1 MPAPSDA
8 RHEQGGH
15 VRLYLIRHGKA
26 ASAELV
32 PSDSERPLSP
42 EGREGIERTAKRLR
56 GLGVEWELILTS
68 PLVRARQTAEI
79 LCGAGLAPSV
89 EEAGELAPGGELA
102 AWLPF
107 LVSWRREGRGD
118 LAAVGHLPNVAL
130 WAGSLVWGEEKER
143 IVLKPGGIIGLELPD
158 GGSIPG
164 HCSLFWVA
172 SPKLV
177 P

>member
-1 MPAPSDA
+1 M
-8 RHEQGGH
+8 
-15 VRLYLIRHGKA
+15 RLYLIRHGKA
-26 ASAELV
+26 VSAELA
-32 PSDSERPLSP
+32 PSDGERPLSP
-42 EGREGIERTAKRLR
+42 EGREGIERMAKRLR
-56 GLGVEWELILTS
+56 SLGVEWELILTS

-89 EEAGELAPGGELA
+89 EEAAELAPACKLA

-130 WAGSLVWGEEKER
+130 WAGSLVWDEEKER
-143 IVLKPGGIIGLELPD
+143 IVLQPGGIIGLELPE

-164 HCSLFWVA
+164 NCSLFWVT
-172 SPKLV
+172 SPRLL